1 MENGQKRGDR
11 VIGHYNFVASPEIVP
26 FRTNKDISHSF
37 YKESTQIVLKSV
49 VVIRY
54 FLSQSYVKVS
64 IDSADVHNATSRM
77 QSVSTYLPR
86 ILIVGTTMRILEKED
101 VSESS
106 IR

>member
-11 VIGHYNFVASPEIVP
+11 IFGHYNFVASPKNVP
-26 FRTNKDISHSF
+26 FRTEVYISHSF
-37 YKESTQIVLKSV
+37 YKESTQIAPKSV
-49 VVIRY
+49 MVIRF